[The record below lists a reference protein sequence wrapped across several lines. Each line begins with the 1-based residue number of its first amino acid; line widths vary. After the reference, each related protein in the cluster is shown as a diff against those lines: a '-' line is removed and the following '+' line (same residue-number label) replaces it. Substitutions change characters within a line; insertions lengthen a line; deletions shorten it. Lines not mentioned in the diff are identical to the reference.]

1 MWRGQKVDC
10 GAGQVW
16 SQDDGGAGAQ
26 CLPPLLTDDSS
37 AGERGATNGGFRGEE
52 EDIEGGSHLST
63 S

>member
-1 MWRGQKVDC
+1 MDC

-26 CLPPLLTDDSS
+26 CLPPLLTDDST
-37 AGERGATNGGFRGEE
+37 AGERGATNGGLRGEE

>member
-1 MWRGQKVDC
+1 MDC
-10 GAGQVW
+10 GGQVW

-26 CLPPLLTDDSS
+26 RLPPLLTDDST